1 MVAVLKGASGSER
14 RPSSVMV
21 FNFETGFQPKVG
33 MVLPAQLTYL
43 LSGPGEILKIR
54 GVRFNMVLG
63 FHVFK

>member
-14 RPSSVMV
+14 GPSSAMV

-43 LSGPGEILKIR
+43 GQGQVKY
-54 GVRFNMVLG
+54 
-63 FHVFK
+63 